1 MSGLDVHIRRLSGP
15 AQVGLGIVGAIT
27 GLLAVLAVIYARS
40 GALVFSIGTSVAI
53 YFVIWWIALFAVLPF
68 RVRSQAEEGQVSA
81 GSDPGAPS
89 EAHLL
94 WYALVTSAVA
104 ALASIVF
111 LVWLAP
117 LI

>member
-1 MSGLDVHIRRLSGP
+1 MTGRNAGIDRLSGP
-15 AQVGLGIVGAIT
+15 AQVGLGILGAVI
-27 GLLAVLAVIYARS
+27 GLLAVLVVVYVRS

-53 YFVIWWIALFAVLPF
+53 YFVIWWVSLFAVLPF
-68 RVRSQAEEGQVSA
+68 RVRSQAEEGRISA
-81 GSDPGAPS
+81 GSDPGAPA

-104 ALASIVF
+104 ATVSMVF
-111 LVWLAP
+111 LVWIAP

>member
-1 MSGLDVHIRRLSGP
+1 MPEAQAKTSRFSGP
-15 AQVGLGIVGAIT
+15 MQVGLGMLGAMA
-27 GLLAVLAVIYARS
+27 GLAAVLAVVYARS

-53 YFVIWWIALFAVLPF
+53 YFVIWWLALFAVLPF
-68 RVRSQAEEGQVSA
+68 RVRSQAEEGRVSA
-81 GSDPGAPS
+81 GSDPGAPA

-104 ALASIVF
+104 ALASVVF

>member
-1 MSGLDVHIRRLSGP
+1 MPGLDLDVRRLSGP
-15 AQVGLGIVGAIT
+15 AQVGLGILGTVA
-27 GLLAVLAVIYARS
+27 GLLGVLAVVYARS

-53 YFVIWWIALFAVLPF
+53 YFVIWWLALFAVLPF
-68 RVRSQAEEGQVSA
+68 RVRSQVEAGQISA

-94 WYALVTSAVA
+94 WYVLVTSAVA

-117 LI
+117 LL